1 MVKVVTFQL
10 GKRTYAIDADYIHDM
25 ELSDKMS
32 KSILVPD
39 YVKGLDAISGNVVAL
54 IDVNQLLFNEETDEP
69 YVGRIIISED
79 ELSKAILVSEVLY
92 IADLEYDSIKSQSN
106 HVYILGKAKIAGKEV
121 LVLNMEKILEL

>member
-25 ELSDKMS
+25 ELSDKMN

-39 YVKGLDAISGNVVAL
+39 YVKGLDAINGNVVAL
-54 IDVNQLLFNEETDEP
+54 IDVNQLLFNEETDAP

-79 ELSKAILVSEVLY
+79 EISKAVLVSEVLY
-92 IADLEYDSIKSQSN
+92 IADLEPNAIKSQSN
-106 HVYILGKAKIAGKEV
+106 HIYILGKAKIAGKEV